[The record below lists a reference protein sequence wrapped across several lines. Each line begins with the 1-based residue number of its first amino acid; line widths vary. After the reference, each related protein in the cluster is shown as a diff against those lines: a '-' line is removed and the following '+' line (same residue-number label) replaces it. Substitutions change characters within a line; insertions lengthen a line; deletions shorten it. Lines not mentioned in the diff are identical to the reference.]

1 MEINGNMMT
10 GEELK
15 SVLQPTTPNRYRW
28 NVDVAKAYENLLWH
42 YHRKVS
48 ESGRVYHDSIAVKEA
63 MRAIASF
70 ITSDDYHFGIM
81 LCGQP
86 GNGKTT
92 LMHAIYNVC
101 RYRGE
106 SALFTTGKKII
117 RAVEDGMDVE
127 IFQGEK
133 LMFIDDLGAERKEV
147 QEFGNVL
154 TPMVDLLEHRY
165 AKRLFT
171 VVTTN
176 LDADQLG
183 EKYGARLRDRFREM
197 FIVVPFTN
205 PSFR

>member
-1 MEINGNMMT
+1 MT
-10 GEELK
+10 GEGLR
-15 SVLQPTTPNRYRW
+15 SVLQPTTPSRYRW
-28 NVDVAKAYENLLWH
+28 SEDIAKVQENLLWH
-42 YHRKVS
+42 YHREVS
-48 ESGRVYHDSIAVKEA
+48 KTGRAYRDSVAVKEA
-63 MRAIASF
+63 MRTIATF
-70 ITSDDYHFGIM
+70 MTSDDYHFGIM

-92 LMHAIYNVC
+92 MMNTMYNVF
-101 RYRGE
+101 RYRGDN
-106 SALFTTGKKII
+106 ALLTSGKKIVK
-117 RAVEDGMDVE
+117 AVEDGLDVDV
-127 IFQGEK
+127 FQNER
-133 LMFIDDLGAERKEV
+133 LMFIDDLGAERKEI
-147 QEFGNVL
+147 QEYGNVL

>member
-1 MEINGNMMT
+1 MMT
-10 GEELK
+10 AGELRSALK
-15 SVLQPTTPNRYRW
+15 QTTSNRYRW
-28 NVDVAKAYENLLWH
+28 NVETEIVYERLLWH
-42 YHRKVS
+42 YHRKVT
-48 ESGRVYHDSIAVKEA
+48 ENGRRYANSSAIKDAV
-63 MRAIASF
+63 RAIARF
-70 ITSDDYHFGIM
+70 MTSREDYHFGIM

-92 LMHAIYNVC
+92 LMQALYDLC
-101 RYRGE
+101 KYMGE
-106 SALFTTGKKII
+106 WPLITNGKKVIAAI
-117 RAVEDGMDVE
+117 ENDVPLSA
-127 IFQGEK
+127 FQDEK

-147 QEFGNVL
+147 MEYGNVT
-154 TPMVDLLEHRY
+154 TPMIDLLEHRY

-205 PSFR
+205 QSFR

>member
-1 MEINGNMMT
+1 M
-10 GEELK
+10 
-15 SVLQPTTPNRYRW
+15 
-28 NVDVAKAYENLLWH
+28 
-42 YHRKVS
+42 
-48 ESGRVYHDSIAVKEA
+48 
-63 MRAIASF
+63 
-70 ITSDDYHFGIM
+70 TSDDYHFGIM

-92 LMHAIYNVC
+92 LMQAIYDLC
-101 RYRGE
+101 RAY
-106 SALFTTGKKII
+106 SDFPLLTSGKRIVS
-117 RAVEDGMDVE
+117 AVEDGMPMNQFE
-127 IFQGEK
+127 NEK

-147 QEFGNVL
+147 QDYGNVL
-154 TPMVDLLEHRY
+154 TPMIDLLEYRY

-205 PSFR
+205 RSFR

>member
-1 MEINGNMMT
+1 MMT

-15 SVLQPTTPNRYRW
+15 SVLRPTTPNRYRW
-28 NVDVAKAYENLLWH
+28 SGDVAKAQENLLWH
-42 YHRKVS
+42 YHREVTKT
-48 ESGRVYHDSIAVKEA
+48 GRVYRDSVAVKEV
-63 MRAIASF
+63 MRTIASF
-70 ITSDDYHFGIM
+70 MTTDDYHFGIM
-81 LCGQP
+81 FCGQP

-92 LMHAIYNVC
+92 MMNTMYNVC
-101 RYRGE
+101 RYRGDN
-106 SALFTTGKKII
+106 ALLTSGKKIVK
-117 RAVEDGMDVE
+117 AVEGGLDVNV
-127 IFQGEK
+127 FQNER
-133 LMFIDDLGAERKEV
+133 LMFIDDLGAERKEI
-147 QEFGNVL
+147 QEYGNVL
-154 TPMVDLLEHRY
+154 TPMIDLLEHRY

>member
-1 MEINGNMMT
+1 MT
-10 GEELK
+10 AEGLK
-15 SVLQPTTPNRYRW
+15 SALQQTTPSRYRW
-28 NVDVAKAYENLLWH
+28 PGDSALWYDRLLWH

-48 ESGRVYHDSIAVKEA
+48 ESGRRYDDSPMVKECIRTISTF
-63 MRAIASF
+63 M
-70 ITSDDYHFGIM
+70 TSEDYHFGVM

-92 LMHAIYNVC
+92 LMQAMCDLC
-101 RYRGE
+101 RFTGE
-106 SALFTTGKKII
+106 FPLFTSGKRIVTC
-117 RAVEDGMDVE
+117 VEDGMPMSS
-127 IFQGEK
+127 FQDEK

-147 QEFGNVL
+147 QDYGNVL
-154 TPMVDLLEHRY
+154 TPMIDLLEHRY

-205 PSFR
+205 RSFR

>member
-1 MEINGNMMT
+1 MT
-10 GEELK
+10 AEGLK
-15 SVLQPTTPNRYRW
+15 STLWQTTPNRYRW
-28 NVDVAKAYENLLWH
+28 AEDSALWYDKLLWH

-48 ESGRVYHDSIAVKEA
+48 ESGRRYDDSMQVKGTIRRIANY
-63 MRAIASF
+63 M
-70 ITSDDYHFGIM
+70 TSDDYHFGVM

-92 LMHAIYNVC
+92 LMQAMYDLC
-101 RYRGE
+101 KFKGDYP
-106 SALFTTGKKII
+106 LFTSGKRIVSV
-117 RAVEDGMDVE
+117 VEDGMPMSS
-127 IFQGEK
+127 FQDEK

-147 QEFGNVL
+147 QNYGNVL
-154 TPMVDLLEHRY
+154 TPMIDLLEHRY

-205 PSFR
+205 RSFR